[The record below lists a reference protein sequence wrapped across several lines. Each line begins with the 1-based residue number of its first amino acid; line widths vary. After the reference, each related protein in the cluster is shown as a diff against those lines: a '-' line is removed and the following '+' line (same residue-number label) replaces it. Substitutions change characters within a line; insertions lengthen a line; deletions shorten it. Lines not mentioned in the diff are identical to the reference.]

1 MVSLTVNVTQ
11 PRVNRK
17 EKFSE
22 GLFEQVRSGSFGSS
36 VRNGLDY
43 INWGRK
49 PHPLLL
55 VPFPRQKSVGI
66 LRAENGLST
75 SVAVCTLCSLLWT
88 VGTRPLCSLSPD
100 SLPGTMTQ
108 TPRPGSSPIT
118 PRDCYTLLGWAV
130 AWDCELKHSCS
141 RLCGLSQRMEW
152 DL

>member
-1 MVSLTVNVTQ
+1 MRRVLFEAVVVSLTVNVTQ

-55 VPFPRQKSVGI
+55 VPFPRQKSLGI
-66 LRAENGLST
+66 LVWLCALSAPCSGLWGQGHS
-75 SVAVCTLCSLLWT
+75 ALCLLT
-88 VGTRPLCSLSPD
+88 
-100 SLPGTMTQ
+100 
-108 TPRPGSSPIT
+108 
-118 PRDCYTLLGWAV
+118 A
-130 AWDCELKHSCS
+130 
-141 RLCGLSQRMEW
+141 SQAP
-152 DL
+152 